1 MATPEGKVKGW
12 LDKMFKAEGVCY
24 FAPQA
29 GPYGSSGVEDR
40 IAIVCGLYLGV
51 EAKADAS
58 KKMTAKQELR
68 KKAVLAAGGTHF
80 LVYDKATI
88 EAVRQWIENVRTRY
102 SRQEGTGHRV
112 GEPRSNTGYYIYGE
126 SSPDEFSY
134 YSPSL
139 GRMFSLTEPRVPH
152 TQPDPVP
159 LHVAGP
165 VQANGPP
172 AGHGSLPNH
181 T

>member
-24 FAPQA
+24 FSPQA

-68 KKAVLAAGGTHF
+68 KQAVLKAGGTHF

-88 EAVRQWIENVRTRY
+88 EAVRQWILNVRAR
-102 SRQEGTGHRV
+102 SPRQESSSVVYER
-112 GEPRSNTGYYIYGE
+112 PRLNPCNNTERQASERELNLSASWAGRDDG
-126 SSPDEFSY
+126 SKQPGVSY
-134 YSPSL
+134 TSANSL
-139 GRMFSLTEPRVPH
+139 L
-152 TQPDPVP
+152 
-159 LHVAGP
+159 L
-165 VQANGPP
+165 
-172 AGHGSLPNH
+172 
-181 T
+181 